1 MYPCSEK
8 ETIEKMEEDEL
19 RKREDVINFYKSE
32 IGFEVFEA
40 ILLKDYHR
48 TLLPLVYLEHIRKE
62 MALQELE
69 L

>member
-1 MYPCSEK
+1 MYAPSEK
-8 ETIEKMEEDEL
+8 DTVKKMQENEL
-19 RKREDVINFYKSE
+19 MKREDIINFYESE

-62 MALQELE
+62 MAQQELE